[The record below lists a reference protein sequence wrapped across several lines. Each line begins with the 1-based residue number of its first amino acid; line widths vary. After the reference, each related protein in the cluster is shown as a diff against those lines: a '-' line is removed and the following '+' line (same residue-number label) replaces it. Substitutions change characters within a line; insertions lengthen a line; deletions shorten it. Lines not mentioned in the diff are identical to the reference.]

1 MGIFSTISYIIT
13 LPVTCLRYKTARIID
28 RERVVKLGIICRNF
42 WILFPPLIAYQYI
55 RQKDQDMF
63 VTELFYN
70 TTVAQNED
78 NDPKSFY
85 NTQLRG
91 GNKYWKM
98 QRDISLL
105 KKAAES

>member
-1 MGIFSTISYIIT
+1 
-13 LPVTCLRYKTARIID
+13 
-28 RERVVKLGIICRNF
+28 
-42 WILFPPLIAYQYI
+42 
-55 RQKDQDMF
+55 MF